1 MSNILV
7 LDDDTHIQRTLDIML
22 RNDGHS
28 VICAG
33 SAEEALERANR
44 HPVDIAL
51 VDLQLPGMSGLDFL
65 RKLREQHPD
74 AVAII
79 ITAYGSIETA
89 VESMKEGAHDYLTK
103 PFSPEQVRHRLR
115 QIEEMRGLKAEV
127 RGLRRRLG
135 DEEHNEFPTRNPAV
149 FHVLELARTVAD
161 VDATVL
167 ITGES
172 GTGKN
177 LLARLIHSWSPRQN
191 APFAV
196 VDCTCFQETLLE
208 SELFGHKRGTF
219 TGAVFD
225 KPGKVEAAQGGT
237 LFLDEVGETPA
248 PLQGKLLRLV
258 EDRVYERLG
267 DPTPRTMDA
276 RIIAA
281 TNRNLYEMVAE
292 RLFRQDLFYRLSVVE
307 LSIPALRHRPED
319 VPLLAERFINEFN
332 RVHGRA
338 VGAMDPEVAAL
349 LVQYSWP
356 GNVRE
361 LANLIERAIL
371 LCSGDTLHKEHLPP
385 RVLAGQPAPGQPDEV
400 IPLAELEESH
410 IRRALALGLPFEEA
424 ASRLGIDP
432 STLWRKRKKYN
443 I

>member
-1 MSNILV
+1 
-7 LDDDTHIQRTLDIML
+7 
-22 RNDGHS
+22 
-28 VICAG
+28 
-33 SAEEALERANR
+33 
-44 HPVDIAL
+44 
-51 VDLQLPGMSGLDFL
+51 
-65 RKLREQHPD
+65 
-74 AVAII
+74 
-79 ITAYGSIETA
+79 
-89 VESMKEGAHDYLTK
+89 MKEGAHDYLTK